1 MLYTFEKLVKLPT
14 IEAFHLHR
22 YQDMPDREGGL
33 RFGILDEHG
42 NRKLG
47 WDTYRKIGR
56 KSGEKEK

>member
-1 MLYTFEKLVKLPT
+1 MFDKLQQLPE

-33 RFGILDEHG
+33 RFGLLEEHG

-47 WDTYRKIGR
+47 WKTYVEIG
-56 KSGEKEK
+56 KEPEEDGRQ